1 MSPEPLMP
9 VETYG
14 GIQQGTGKVRNHQY
28 VIQVQIGTNTTIF
41 FKLQASSSVERITT

>member
-14 GIQQGTGKVRNHQY
+14 GIQQGTGKVRNHQ
-28 VIQVQIGTNTTIF
+28 IRDTGTNWD
-41 FKLQASSSVERITT
+41 KHDHLL

>member
-1 MSPEPLMP
+1 MP

-14 GIQQGTGKVRNHQY
+14 GIQQGTQRFEIIKY

-41 FKLQASSSVERITT
+41 FKLQIPLNELQPN